1 MKRKEREKWKL
12 NVIIHNLPECDDP
25 NPSNRRSYDISQTTS
40 IIDKYMNTST
50 TITKAIR
57 IGKKREKPRLLK
69 VTLNSSQEKYTVL
82 HNCTKLRNSSVPEDI
97 RKIFITPDLT
107 PKQQEL
113 NKTLRSQLAEKNKD
127 GNHYCPG

>member
-1 MKRKEREKWKL
+1 
-12 NVIIHNLPECDDP
+12 
-25 NPSNRRSYDISQTTS
+25 
-40 IIDKYMNTST
+40 MNTST

-69 VTLNSSQEKYTVL
+69 VTLNYSQEKYTVL
-82 HNCTKLRNSSVPEDI
+82 RNCTKLRNSSAPEDI

-127 GNHYCPG
+127 GNHYWIKNGKIVRREAS